1 MAEITKRERFTKVA
15 ATRVQKIID
24 TLTLLKNCSNRNN
37 YEYTSSDVEKMFAE
51 ISKSLKDA
59 KSSFEIELNKSQKKG
74 FSFE

>member
-24 TLTLLKNCSNRNN
+24 TLALLKNCSNRNN
-37 YEYTSSDVEKMFAE
+37 YEYTSSDVEKMFSE
-51 ISKSLKDA
+51 ISKSLKDT
-59 KSSFEIELNKSQKKG
+59 KSSFEIELNKSPKKG